1 VYTYLLINFFAI
13 LIPFIASFDRR
24 NYFYSKW
31 KYLFPAIAITG
42 FLFIVWDML
51 YTSMGI
57 WGFNPRYLTGIY
69 IVNLPVEEIL
79 FFITIPFA
87 CVFTYDSLN
96 YLIKKDLFGKISSII
111 SFVLVAVL
119 ITVALLNLGK
129 LYTSVTFLLTAAF
142 ILFHEIVLKS
152 PYMGRFYF
160 TYMFLLIPFFI
171 INGLLTGTLIEE
183 QVVWYD
189 NTQNLSIR
197 ILTIPVEDSVYGLLL
212 ILMNVTLFEYFK
224 KDRANERAV
233 SPQVQS

>member
-1 VYTYLLINFFAI
+1 MYTYLLINFFAI
-13 LIPFIASFDRR
+13 LIPFIVSFDRR
-24 NYFYSKW
+24 NYFYAKW

-42 FLFIVWDML
+42 LFFILWDML

-69 IVNLPVEEIL
+69 IVNLPLEEIL

-96 YLIKKDLFGKISSII
+96 YLIKKDLFGNFSRII
-111 SFVLVAVL
+111 SFVLVALL
-119 ITVALLNLGK
+119 IIIALLNLGK

-189 NTQNLSIR
+189 NAHNLSVR
-197 ILTIPVEDSVYGLLL
+197 ILTIPVEDSVYALLL

-224 KDRANERAV
+224 KDRSNEQAV
-233 SPQVQS
+233 SPQAQS